1 MNAAGDDRTKDAFR
15 LYNEGKHQE
24 SLDCCN
30 RLMESAREPS
40 LEVLAATNLFC
51 LKKYEDAEVYFRD
64 LARKMPGSSHVHSYL
79 AKVLEE
85 RGDEGAYAEYA
96 EAVRL
101 DPDNTDA
108 LRSYAGILLARN
120 DDRGA
125 LPVLRRL
132 CALGNRAD
140 DRDRLAGAL
149 VRSGYAGEA
158 CLLYETPGTPAVR
171 SAEYARALRAAH
183 RPKEAA
189 EAALALYE
197 ERRDPELLR
206 EHLAALAET
215 DPNGAPAAYAS
226 FCKDS
231 PVPGLW
237 EDYVLVLMER
247 GDFFAALAG
256 AKRLAALDK
265 RPEHRLILCEVY
277 AALGDRAN
285 ADAAYEA
292 LVQEGIR
299 TTVRAGTL
307 RLIIRTYAGYLFRE
321 GVSARAKERFL
332 ATVSGE
338 ANVVCLTE
346 TARVHHAAGNDAEAR
361 AWYYRAYRS
370 DFLNGGLPYALFLAA
385 CGDDRE
391 SEKVLLHILANIRR
405 FSDLSRVAGA
415 IASDGNLLSRM
426 KRLARELARRL
437 EERRAL
443 LGTAERECLAAAY
456 LAQAEDALEDEDFA
470 TCMESCLRGIDA
482 LPARATLCHPEEFL
496 SLVQRCKEQM
506 PADCPAFKGNV
517 PEQSREAPRQTV
529 AGLADRLAL
538 TEKET
543 AILAFLATHRRASE
557 ADLRRLTGS
566 RRVAALVNCLIRKG
580 AAQGIML
587 VEKKGMNAEGES
599 YEYCGA

>member
-1 MNAAGDDRTKDAFR
+1 MNTAEDDRTKDAFR

-30 RLMESAREPS
+30 RLMETAREPA

-51 LKKYEDAEVYFRD
+51 LQKYEDAEVYFRD

-101 DPDNTDA
+101 DPDNPDA
-108 LRSYAGILLARN
+108 LRSYAAILLARN

-125 LPVLRRL
+125 LPVLQRL
-132 CALGNRAD
+132 RALGNRPD
-140 DRDRLAGAL
+140 DRDRFAGAL
-149 VRSGYAGEA
+149 VRLGYAADA
-158 CLLYETPGTPAVR
+158 CSLYEAPDSPIVR
-171 SAEYARALRAAH
+171 SAEYARALSAAH

-189 EAALALYE
+189 DVALALYE
-197 ERRDPELLR
+197 ERRDPALLQ
-206 EHLAALAET
+206 EYLAALAEA
-215 DPNGAPAAYAS
+215 DPDSAPAVYAS
-226 FCKDS
+226 FCRDS
-231 PVPGLW
+231 TAPGLW
-237 EDYVLVLMER
+237 EDYVLLLMAR
-247 GDFFAALAG
+247 GDFFSALAG
-256 AKRLAALDK
+256 AKRLVSLDN

-277 AALGDRAN
+277 AALGDRVN

-292 LVQEGIR
+292 LAREGIA
-299 TTVRAGTL
+299 TPFEAGTL
-307 RLIIRTYAGYLFRE
+307 RIVIRTYASYLFR
-321 GVSARAKERFL
+321 GGITDSTKDRFL
-332 ATVSGE
+332 SLVTTD
-338 ANVVCLTE
+338 ANVVCLIE
-346 TARVHHAAGNDAEAR
+346 IARMYRAAGDEAEAR
-361 AWYYRAYRS
+361 AWYYRAYRA
-370 DFLNGGLPYALFLAA
+370 DFLNGGLPYALFLADS
-385 CGDDRE
+385 GDDRE
-391 SEKVLLHILANIRR
+391 SEKVLLHILANVRK
-405 FSDLSRVAGA
+405 FSDLARVAGA
-415 IASDGNLLSRM
+415 IEGTKTLLSKM
-426 KRLARELARRL
+426 KRLDNELVRRL

-456 LAQAEDALEDEDFA
+456 LAQAESALEQENFA
-470 TCMESCLRGIDA
+470 SCMESCLRGIDVLPPHAA
-482 LPARATLCHPEEFL
+482 LCRPEEFL

-506 PADCPAFKGNV
+506 PADCPAFAGQINDS
-517 PEQSREAPRQTV
+517 PREAPRQTV

-538 TEKET
+538 TEKES

-566 RRVAALVNCLIRKG
+566 RRAAALVNSLIRKG

-587 VEKKGMNAEGES
+587 VEKKGMGAEGES

>member
-1 MNAAGDDRTKDAFR
+1 MNAADDDRTKDAFR

-30 RLMESAREPS
+30 RLMETAREPA

-96 EAVRL
+96 AAVRL
-101 DPDNTDA
+101 DPDNPDA
-108 LRSYAGILLARN
+108 LRSYAAILLARN

-125 LPVLRRL
+125 LPVLKRL
-132 CALGNRAD
+132 CAPGNRPD

-149 VRSGYAGEA
+149 VRSGYAAGA
-158 CLLYETPGTPAVR
+158 CSLYEANGAPIVR

-183 RPKEAA
+183 RTREAA
-189 EAALALYE
+189 DVALALYE
-197 ERRDPELLR
+197 ERREPALLR
-206 EHLAALAET
+206 EYLAALAEA
-215 DPNGAPAAYAS
+215 DPEGAPAAYAS
-226 FCKDS
+226 SCKDCTA
-231 PVPGLW
+231 PGLW
-237 EDYVLVLMER
+237 EDYILLLMAR
-247 GDFFAALAG
+247 RDFFSALAG
-256 AKRLAALDK
+256 AKRLVALDN

-277 AALGDRAN
+277 AALGDRVN

-292 LVQEGIR
+292 LVQEGIG
-299 TTVRAGTL
+299 TPFSAGTL
-307 RLIIRTYAGYLFRE
+307 RTVIRTYAAYLFRE
-321 GVSARAKERFL
+321 GITDSTKERFL
-332 ATVSGE
+332 ASVSRD
-338 ANVVCLTE
+338 ANVVCLIE
-346 TARVHHAAGNDAEAR
+346 IARMYRAEGNGAEAR
-361 AWYYRAYRS
+361 AWYYRAYRA
-370 DFLNGGLPYALFLAA
+370 DFLNGGLPYALFLAD

-391 SEKVLLHILANIRR
+391 SEKVFLHILANVRK
-405 FSDLSRVAGA
+405 FSDLARVAGT
-415 IASDGNLLSRM
+415 IAGTKTLLSRM
-426 KRLARELARRL
+426 KRLDRELVHRL

-456 LAQAEDALEDEDFA
+456 LAQADGALEREDFA
-470 TCMESCLRGIDA
+470 ACMESCLRGIDA
-482 LPARATLCHPEEFL
+482 LPPHAALCHPEEFL
-496 SLVQRCKEQM
+496 ALVQRCKEQM
-506 PADCPAFKGNV
+506 PADCPAFTGQTT
-517 PEQSREAPRQTV
+517 ESIREAPRQTV

-538 TEKET
+538 TEKEST
-543 AILAFLATHRRASE
+543 ILAFLATHRRASE

-566 RRVAALVNCLIRKG
+566 RRAAALVNSLIRKG

-587 VEKKGMNAEGES
+587 VEKKGMGAEGES

>member
-51 LKKYEDAEVYFRD
+51 LKKFEDAEVYFRD

-96 EAVRL
+96 AAVRL

-108 LRSYAGILLARN
+108 LRSYAAILLARD

-125 LPVLRRL
+125 LPVLQRL

-149 VRSGYAGEA
+149 LSSGYAAEA
-158 CLLYETPGTPAVR
+158 CSLYETPGAPSVR
-171 SAEYARALRAAH
+171 SAEYARALRAVH

-189 EAALALYE
+189 DVALALYD
-197 ERRDPELLR
+197 ERHDPELLR
-206 EHLAALAET
+206 EYLAALAEA
-215 DPNGAPAAYAS
+215 DPNGAPAAYAA
-226 FCKDS
+226 FCKDCTAT
-231 PVPGLW
+231 GLW
-237 EDYVLVLMER
+237 ADYILLLMSR
-247 GDFFAALAG
+247 GDYFAALAV
-256 AKRLAALDK
+256 AKRLVALDN
-265 RPEHRLILCEVY
+265 RPDHRLILCEIY

-292 LVQEGIR
+292 LVQEGIA
-299 TTVRAGTL
+299 TPFPAGTL
-307 RLIIRTYAGYLFRE
+307 RLVIRTYAGYLFAG
-321 GVSARAKERFL
+321 GVSDRTKERFL

-338 ANVVCLTE
+338 ANVVCLIE
-346 TARVHHAAGNDAEAR
+346 TARMYHAAGDEAEAR
-361 AWYYRAYRS
+361 AWYYRAYRA

-391 SEKVLLHILANIRR
+391 SEKVLLHILANIRKYA
-405 FSDLSRVAGA
+405 DLARVAGA
-415 IASDGNLLSRM
+415 IAGSENLLSRM
-426 KRLARELARRL
+426 KRLDRELARRL

-456 LAQAEDALEDEDFA
+456 LAQAGDAREHEDFA
-470 TCMESCLRGIDA
+470 ACMESCLRGIDA
-482 LPARATLCHPEEFL
+482 LPARTTLCRHEEFL
-496 SLVQRCKEQM
+496 ALVQRCKEQM
-506 PADCPAFKGNV
+506 PADCPAFRETV

-566 RRVAALVNCLIRKG
+566 RRVAAQVNSLIRKG